1 MQNSPAMIFRIY
13 VRYFSVITVHLPEW
27 QIKRWVC
34 VSFRYEHLGGR
45 EQVLE
50 RHHEFKGG
58 RSMHWKWGGGSI
70 QEKHKKIEK
79 GGGCM
84 TSSSQLLW

>member
-58 RSMHWKWGGGSI
+58 RSMHWKVWGDQYSKNTKKLKKVGGA
-70 QEKHKKIEK
+70 
-79 GGGCM
+79 
-84 TSSSQLLW
+84 